1 MPLVLK
7 NADDTV
13 EFGRMLAEAMNAS
26 AVRSLYLF
34 ADLGGGKTT
43 LTRGFVSALPGGEN
57 AEVASPSFTLCNVYP
72 TRPEVLHADLYRLSE
87 GASMPEEM
95 EDLMEDGATLL
106 VLEWPEFL
114 ARQYYAEERLEV
126 RLHHASAPL
135 ENLPEKSEEMTEHV
149 QALKTLDNTDNSCKS
164 FRLAELEAHGSAAE
178 ALLGQLMPRLE
189 QRFLPEQL

>member
-7 NADDTV
+7 DAEDTV
-13 EFGRMLAEAMNAS
+13 EFGRMLAEAMRAS
-26 AVRSLYLF
+26 TVRSLYHF

-95 EDLMEDGATLL
+95 EELMDEGNALL

-114 ARQYYAEERLEV
+114 SRQFYAEERLEV
-126 RLHHASAPL
+126 RLVHSEKCLA
-135 ENLPEKSEEMTEHV
+135 KSEENTENV
-149 QALKTLDNTDNSCKS
+149 PALKSLDNADNSCKS

>member
-1 MPLVLK
+1 MPLILK
-7 NADDTV
+7 DADDTV
-13 EFGRMLAEAMNAS
+13 EFGRLLAEAMS
-26 AVRSLYLF
+26 VSSVRSLYLF

-57 AEVASPSFTLCNVYP
+57 AEVASPSFTLCNIYP

-95 EDLMEDGATLL
+95 EELMEEGNALL

-114 ARQYYAEERLEV
+114 APQHYAEERLEV
-126 RLHHASAPL
+126 RLLHSEKYEGAS
-135 ENLPEKSEEMTEHV
+135 HV
-149 QALKTLDNTDNSCKS
+149 PPLKTLDNADNSCKS

>member
-1 MPLVLK
+1 MPLILK

-13 EFGRMLAEAMNAS
+13 EFGRLLAEAMRAS
-26 AVRSLYLF
+26 SVRSLYLF

-57 AEVASPSFTLCNVYP
+57 AEVASPSFTLCNIYP

-95 EDLMEDGATLL
+95 EELMEEGNALL

-114 ARQYYAEERLEV
+114 APQYYAEERLEV
-126 RLHHASAPL
+126 RLLHSEKYEGAS
-135 ENLPEKSEEMTEHV
+135 HV
-149 QALKTLDNTDNSCKS
+149 PPLKTLDNADNSCKS

>member
-1 MPLVLK
+1 MPLILK
-7 NADDTV
+7 DADDTV
-13 EFGRMLAEAMNAS
+13 EFGRLLAEAMS
-26 AVRSLYLF
+26 VSSVRSLYLF

-43 LTRGFVSALPGGEN
+43 LTRGFVSALP
-57 AEVASPSFTLCNVYP
+57 
-72 TRPEVLHADLYRLSE
+72 EVLHADLYRLSE

-95 EDLMEDGATLL
+95 EELMEEGNALL

-114 ARQYYAEERLEV
+114 APQYYAEERLEV
-126 RLHHASAPL
+126 RLLHS
-135 ENLPEKSEEMTEHV
+135 EKYEGAAHV
-149 QALKTLDNTDNSCKS
+149 PSLKSLDNADNSCKS